1 MAAIMHVPGIARP
14 LGYGALIVGIFALDT
29 VSPLGLNVPILYLLP
44 LLMAFILE
52 GVSRR
57 VVLTILVSIL
67 AAVVVPWKWS
77 DAWLPGTI
85 NRCLD
90 LGVFWVALALSIRDA
105 RRIGELRDL
114 RYALDKAS
122 IVAVTDANGVIRHVN
137 ARFCEMTKY
146 SREELIGSTHCLV
159 NSGTHS
165 KAFMEDLWLTVSSG
179 RIWHGEIRNRA
190 KDGSVYW
197 VDTTIVPFVRGHEKP
212 YQYLAMYSDI
222 SARKRAEAG
231 LRNQAALAKVGEMVA
246 IVAHEVRN
254 PLAGIRAG
262 LQMLARRSSMDES
275 DRGAM
280 TQMVDRLDLLNAHVT
295 DLLQFAKP
303 RAPRMGAVD
312 LRRLLAEI
320 GRLVFH
326 DGESAAIRY
335 EIDGPGVHALGDV
348 GMLHEIFTN
357 LLLNASQAIGGRGT
371 IAVTI
376 AASDAVDV
384 LISDSGRGI
393 APSLHGR
400 VFEPFFTTKSNGTG
414 LGLAIVKQL
423 VELHGGEIAIVASD
437 PSGTTIR
444 VRLPRAEDAL
454 RDGVPAAWQSGGVDH
469 TDAAPVRIARETRP
483 EPAATM

>member
-1 MAAIMHVPGIARP
+1 MHVPGIARP
-14 LGYGALIVGIFALDT
+14 LGYGLLIVGIFALDA

-52 GVSRR
+52 GVQRR
-57 VVLTILVSIL
+57 VVLTILASVL
-67 AAVVVPWKWS
+67 TAAVVPWKWS
-77 DAWLPGTI
+77 DTWLPGTI

-90 LGVFWVALALSIRDA
+90 MGVFWVALALSIRDA

-137 ARFCEMTKY
+137 DRFCEMTKY
-146 SREELIGSTHCLV
+146 SREELIGCTHCLV

-165 KAFMEDLWLTVSSG
+165 KAFMHDLWQTVSAG

-197 VDTTIVPFVRGHEKP
+197 VDTTIVPFVREHEKP
-212 YQYLAMYSDI
+212 YQYLAIYSDI

-262 LQMLARRSSMDES
+262 LQMLAHRPSLEKS
-275 DRGAM
+275 DRDTMG
-280 TQMVDRLDLLNAHVT
+280 QMVDRLDLLNAHVT
-295 DLLQFAKP
+295 DLLHFAKP
-303 RAPRMGAVD
+303 RSPHMRPVD
-312 LRRLLAEI
+312 VRDMLEKI
-320 GRLVFH
+320 GRLLFQ
-326 DGESAAIRY
+326 DGLSADVRCQ
-335 EIDGPGVHALGDV
+335 IDGPGVHALGDA

-357 LLLNASQAIGGRGT
+357 LLLNASQAIEGRGT
-371 IAVTI
+371 IGVTI
-376 AASDAVDV
+376 AATDAVDV

-393 APSLHGR
+393 PPSLHGR
-400 VFEPFFTTKSNGTG
+400 IFEPFFTTKSNGTG

-423 VELHGGEIAIVASD
+423 VELHGGEIEIVASD
-437 PSGTTIR
+437 ASGSTIR

-454 RDGVPAAWQSGGVDH
+454 INGTSAAWESRGADP
-469 TDAAPVRIARETRP
+469 TDPASVRIARESRP
-483 EPAATM
+483 EAAATM